1 MSIWK
6 PIEDET
12 LTARVAGILDRTTP
26 FASEADR
33 QVALAVAAFQSHGV
47 GSMYALVIEER
58 LVLWG
63 LTAEAA
69 AAAVK
74 AAKDAGQL
82 VEQSTDQSIRVML
95 SELESD
101 L

>member
-6 PIEDET
+6 PIKDET
-12 LTARVAGILDRTTP
+12 LTTRVASILDGTTP
-26 FASEADR
+26 FASHADR
-33 QVALAVAAFQSHGV
+33 LVALAVAAFESHGV
-47 GSMYALVIEER
+47 GSMYALVIEEK
-58 LVLWG
+58 LVSWG

-82 VEQSTDQSIRVML
+82 IEQSVDQSIRVML
-95 SELESD
+95 AE
-101 L
+101 